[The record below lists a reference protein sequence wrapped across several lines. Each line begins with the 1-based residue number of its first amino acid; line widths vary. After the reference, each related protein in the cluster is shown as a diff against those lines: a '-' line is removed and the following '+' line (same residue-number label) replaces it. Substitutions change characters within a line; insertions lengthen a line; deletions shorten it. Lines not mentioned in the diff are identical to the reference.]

1 MDHIN
6 KNEDPVLEI
15 LKERAKELNCLYQVE
30 EVLSNRQLSMPE
42 IFEEIVRIIPS
53 GWQFPDICQ
62 ARIVYENSSY
72 QLPDRKSVV

>member
-30 EVLSNRQLSMPE
+30 
-42 IFEEIVRIIPS
+42 
-53 GWQFPDICQ
+53 
-62 ARIVYENSSY
+62 SSE
-72 QLPDRKSVV
+72 QPATVNAGDL